1 MTKGPGLKMARSDE
15 TLRFD
20 RMERVLYSAVISDAL
35 DEVGL
40 RNHTL
45 NRLIRPLREQMVL
58 AGRAFPI
65 IVSEIYE
72 VKDEPY
78 KMIIEALD
86 SLKKNQVPLLATN
99 NCVTTAMWGELLSTA
114 SRARGARGTIVD
126 GLSRDTRKILA
137 MRYPVFCTGMMPTD
151 SKGRAEFIEYDC
163 PVHSGDAVV
172 RPGDIVFADYDGSVA
187 IPFEAEDDVLKIAY
201 TKATKENT
209 VRRELLRGKLLR
221 EAWAKHRVL

>member
-1 MTKGPGLKMARSDE
+1 MARSDE
-15 TLRFD
+15 SSKFD
-20 RMERVLYSAVISDAL
+20 RMESVLYSAVISDAL
-35 DEVGL
+35 DELGL
-40 RNHTL
+40 KSHTL

-65 IVSEIYE
+65 IVSEVYE

-78 KMIIEALD
+78 KMTIEALD

-99 NCVTTAMWGELLSTA
+99 NCVTSALWGELLSTA

-126 GLSRDTRKILA
+126 GLSRDMKKILA

-151 SKGRAEFIEYDC
+151 SKGRADFIDYNC
-163 PVHSGDAVV
+163 PVRSGDAFV
-172 RPGDIVFADYDGSVA
+172 RPGDIVFADSDGIVA
-187 IPFEAEDDVLKIAY
+187 IPSEEEDEVLKVAY
-201 TKATKENT
+201 AKVSTENT

-221 EAWAKHRVL
+221 EAWAKHRTL